1 MAWFS
6 CAGTS
11 LLKND
16 FAEMTLWTS
25 ICIPVEMLPDSIALL
40 EIEHFFEC

>member
-6 CAGTS
+6 CECTS

-16 FAEMTLWTS
+16 FAERTFWTS
-25 ICIPVEMLPDSIALL
+25 ICIAVEMLPDFIALL
-40 EIEHFFEC
+40 EHFFEC

>member
-1 MAWFS
+1 MVWFS
-6 CAGTS
+6 CGCTS

-25 ICIPVEMLPDSIALL
+25 ICIAVEMLPDFVALL